1 MYGTAFGYFLRQFLL
16 LFSQEVC
23 EYLLQL
29 IFGNLV
35 STRCMEYQ
43 GEGCIL
49 KKRGSFAWSMKST
62 WFLMMVKEFV
72 GGCGGG
78 GGGGGVHGELKGLK
92 CEEQS
97 FQRRGL

>member
-23 EYLLQL
+23 EYMLQL

-35 STRCMEYQ
+35 STCMEYQ

-72 GGCGGG
+72 GGCL

-92 CEEQS
+92 HLKCEEQS
-97 FQRRGL
+97 FQRSGL

>member
-35 STRCMEYQ
+35 SDPYGISRRGVYFKKEGLFCMEYEEYVVSDD
-43 GEGCIL
+43 G
-49 KKRGSFAWSMKST
+49 M
-62 WFLMMVKEFV
+62 EF
-72 GGCGGG
+72 G

-92 CEEQS
+92 HLKCEEQS
-97 FQRRGL
+97 FQRSDL